1 MLKKYTYTCHT
12 LLSITECTASLE
24 VVEQTQNNGLVCNM
38 CINGIHGVPCG
49 RTNDPGVLYT
59 CHFEC
64 LQRLHPERRWQMFKR
79 ILVSHIENDVHDP
92 SADETKAIAKM
103 PHPRAHYSY
112 SVHVYVYGL
121 HIQMYICML
130 YINSKSSRHCA
141 YRPTTKS

>member
-38 CINGIHGVPCG
+38 CINEIHGVPCG

-79 ILVSHIENDVHDP
+79 ILVSRIENDVHHP

-130 YINSKSSRHCA
+130 YINSNSSRHCA
-141 YRPTTKS
+141 YKQTTKS

>member
-1 MLKKYTYTCHT
+1 MCSRYLDRQQFFLAKISESMNRLKSSHQVLRRDPWCALWSHERSKRAVHLPLWVLAT
-12 LLSITECTASLE
+12 ITS
-24 VVEQTQNNGLVCNM
+24 
-38 CINGIHGVPCG
+38 
-49 RTNDPGVLYT
+49 RTK
-59 CHFEC
+59 
-64 LQRLHPERRWQMFKR
+64 WQMFKR
-79 ILVSHIENDVHDP
+79 ILVSRIENDVHHP